1 MSMSARAT
9 MIMNKAKKMNG
20 SKKRSHDD
28 FMSQGIVEV
37 EKVMNDSLHFQS
49 IIEEKIGQSNE
60 GKELQNQLDQKYG

>member
-37 EKVMNDSLHFQS
+37 EKVMNDSLHF
-49 IIEEKIGQSNE
+49 
-60 GKELQNQLDQKYG
+60 